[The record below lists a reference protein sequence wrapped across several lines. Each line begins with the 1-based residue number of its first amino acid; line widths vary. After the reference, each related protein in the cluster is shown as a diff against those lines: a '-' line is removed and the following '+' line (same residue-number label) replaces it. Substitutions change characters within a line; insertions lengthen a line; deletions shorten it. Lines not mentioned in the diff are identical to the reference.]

1 MKEIR
6 LWKNRHELSDKV
18 TIVDDEDYEKVIEA
32 ITSYKK
38 DGTPKKNTGRVYL
51 WTSTSGKN
59 YAACN
64 KKKYRHIHRIIMNN
78 PSGLDIDHING
89 DTLDN
94 RKENLRICT
103 RAQNAQNRPL
113 RKDSASGYKGVYE
126 VKKPQRRKY
135 IKKSGEV
142 TYREHMP
149 KKRFYA
155 YIGNPE
161 ATTKTPRNIKLGYF
175 HTAEEAA
182 ECYDR
187 KAIEMYGEFAR
198 VNFPEK
204 MNEYLRATNKKTIEN
219 GQGTINKTDD

>member
-18 TIVDDEDYEKVIEA
+18 TIVDDEDYEKVMERKWYA
-32 ITSYKK
+32 WES
-38 DGTPKKNTGRVYL
+38 G
-51 WTSTSGKN
+51 SGKY
-59 YAACN
+59 YAMGGS
-64 KKKYRHIHRIIMNN
+64 RDTSVHRLVMHD
-78 PSGLDIDHING
+78 PKGFDIDHING
-89 DTLDN
+89 DPLDN
-94 RKENLRICT
+94 RKENLRVCT

-126 VKKPQRRKY
+126 VKKPTRRKY
-135 IKKSGEV
+135 IKKTGEV
-142 TYREHMP
+142 TYHESMP

-161 ATTKTPRNIKLGYF
+161 ATTKTPRSIKLGYF

-187 KAIEMYGEFAR
+187 KAIEMYGEFAQ

-204 MNEYLRATNKKTIEN
+204 MNEYCRY
-219 GQGTINKTDD
+219 DH

>member
-18 TIVDDEDYEKVIEA
+18 TIVDDEDYEKVMERKWYVWE
-32 ITSYKK
+32 S
-38 DGTPKKNTGRVYL
+38 G
-51 WTSTSGKN
+51 SGKH
-59 YAACN
+59 YAMSSC
-64 KKKYRHIHRIIMNN
+64 KHRSIHRLVMDAPN
-78 PSGLDIDHING
+78 GFDIDHING
-89 DTLDN
+89 DPLNN

-126 VKKPQRRKY
+126 VKKPIRSKY

-142 TYREHMP
+142 TYHESMP
-149 KKRFYA
+149 KKRFCA
-155 YIGNPE
+155 YIGDPD
-161 ATTKTPRNIKLGYF
+161 TPSRKKMSKKLGYF

-187 KAIEMYGEFAR
+187 KAIEMYGEFAQ

-204 MNEYLRATNKKTIEN
+204 MNEYLKATNKMTIDIERQD
-219 GQGTINKTDD
+219 GYAYVSQ

>member
-18 TIVDDEDYEKVIEA
+18 TIIDDEDYEKVMERKWYVME
-32 ITSYKK
+32 S
-38 DGTPKKNTGRVYL
+38 G
-51 WTSTSGKN
+51 SGKH
-59 YAACN
+59 YAMGSG
-64 KKKYRHIHRIIMNN
+64 RRVSVHRLVMDA
-78 PSGLDIDHING
+78 PKDLHIDHING
-89 DTLDN
+89 DPLDN
-94 RKENLRICT
+94 RKENLRLCT
-103 RAQNAQNRPL
+103 IAQNAQNRPL

-142 TYREHMP
+142 TYYENMP

-187 KAIEMYGEFAR
+187 KAIEMYGEFAQ

-204 MNEYLRATNKKTIEN
+204 MNEYLKATNKKTIDIERQD
-219 GQGTINKTDD
+219 GYAYVSQ